1 MYIKLTLWSLFPW
14 KSIGKLLISRAVW
27 QCELATFHFSA
38 IPRKLLHVF
47 HRWTSA
53 SSSLGSWCS
62 INLWHRNSANSLHYR
77 KLCKNF
83 ALQKK
88 EPLPSH
94 LAKIWGLLTLLLGAR
109 NVRESVL
116 ISPTG
121 KGEVGREAM
130 LWPLFLSKSVFIPQ
144 TESPNGQGDSPGPQA
159 LAEGDYRETFTLM
172 NTDVN
177 HLLKVTPRRRL
188 CLLPKGPRWG
198 IWHAALFLVFGQ
210 EQIWGQLINLSA
222 SD

>member
-14 KSIGKLLISRAVW
+14 KLIRKLLISRAVW

-53 SSSLGSWCS
+53 SSSLGSWWS
-62 INLWHRNSANSLHYR
+62 INLWHRNSANSLRYR

-88 EPLPSH
+88 NLSH
-94 LAKIWGLLTLLLGAR
+94 LILPKIWGLLTLLLGAR

-121 KGEVGREAM
+121 KGEAGREASFD
-130 LWPLFLSKSVFIPQ
+130 PISCPSLFSF
-144 TESPNGQGDSPGPQA
+144 
-159 LAEGDYRETFTLM
+159 
-172 NTDVN
+172 
-177 HLLKVTPRRRL
+177 RRRKV
-188 CLLPKGPRWG
+188 PMGRGTHPAPRLWLRV
-198 IWHAALFLVFGQ
+198 IT
-210 EQIWGQLINLSA
+210 ERPSP
-222 SD
+222 